1 MLIKLLKRLFVSL
14 KNLKSESYYKN
25 DMSNFFKEINDLY
38 NKGNNFSLNEKIII
52 ECFWDNPGYWFSL
65 SLALNAI
72 SASKSNCSCCVR
84 R

>member
-38 NKGNNFSLNEKIII
+38 NKGNNFL
-52 ECFWDNPGYWFSL
+52 
-65 SLALNAI
+65 
-72 SASKSNCSCCVR
+72 
-84 R
+84 